1 MQQVEAGTGDALGRQ
16 MLSDESPTSF
26 AALAPQ
32 RWAGPGFVGRVLIV
46 AAIALLALLIVHLR
60 EVVVLA
66 FGCVLVGVA
75 LRSGSSMIKR
85 AVGLSHRVALAALVI
100 GLALTICIG
109 IWLLGEPVSEEFGAL
124 RVALPKGLEAIT
136 RWLNSHSIG
145 LWLLQWWREAD
156 GDLEWT
162 RVAGLFGNAVGAI
175 GSAVLMLVVGIY
187 LAADPDLY
195 RRGVLHLVPYRHRAR
210 ANRALGDAGIGLS
223 RWLMAQG
230 IAMLAV
236 GVMTAAGLAAIGMPL
251 AVPLGIIA
259 GVLEFIPFF
268 GTFGAGAL
276 IVLLAF
282 TQGEMQALYAV
293 LICLVVQQVEG
304 YVIQP
309 IAQRWAIALPPA
321 LGLISVIV
329 FGVVFGPLG
338 VVFAVPLMVVMML
351 LVQRLYVEG
360 ALGDG
365 DGAPARVGGEHAA
378 RESQLPNPA
387 TPDRNEDQSPMTRR
401 SA

>member
-1 MQQVEAGTGDALGRQ
+1 MRPIEAGTGDALGQQ

-26 AALAPQ
+26 PAISPA

-46 AAIALLALLIVHLR
+46 ACIALLAVLIVHLR

-75 LRSGSSMIKR
+75 LRSGSSKLKQLTGI
-85 AVGLSHRVALAALVI
+85 SHRLALAVVVI
-100 GLALTICIG
+100 GLALLIAVCV
-109 IWLLGEPVSEEFGAL
+109 WLLGEPVSEEFGAL

-156 GDLEWT
+156 ANLEWT
-162 RVAGLFGNAVGAI
+162 RVAGLFGSAVGAI

-187 LAADPDLY
+187 LAADPNLY
-195 RRGVLHLVPYRHRAR
+195 RRGVLHLVPYRHRTR
-210 ANRALGDAGIGLS
+210 ANRALGDAGVGLS
-223 RWLMAQG
+223 RWLLAQG

-259 GVLEFIPFF
+259 GVLEFVPFF

-293 LICLVVQQVEG
+293 LVCLVVQQVEG

-309 IAQRWAIALPPA
+309 IAQRWAVALPPA
-321 LGLISVIV
+321 LGLIAVIV

-365 DGAPARVGGEHAA
+365 DGAPEPVGGEPRA
-378 RESQLPNPA
+378 RESRLPNPA
-387 TPDRNEDQSPMTRR
+387 ASHRQEDPSPITQR

>member
-1 MQQVEAGTGDALGRQ
+1 

-26 AALAPQ
+26 PAISAA

-46 AAIALLALLIVHLR
+46 AGIALLVLLIVHLR

-75 LRSGSSMIKR
+75 LRSGTSKIKQFS
-85 AVGLSHRVALAALVI
+85 GLGDRLALAAVVI
-100 GLALTICIG
+100 GLALAIAVG
-109 IWLLGEPVSEEFGAL
+109 IWLLGEPMSEEFGAL
-124 RVALPKGLEAIT
+124 RVALPAGLEAIT
-136 RWLNSHSIG
+136 RWLKSHSIG
-145 LWLLQWWREAD
+145 LWLLQWWSEAD
-156 GDLEWT
+156 ANVEWT
-162 RVAGLFGNAVGAI
+162 RVAGLFGSAVGAI

-187 LAADPDLY
+187 LAADPHLY
-195 RRGVLHLVPYRHRAR
+195 RRGVLHMVPYRYRMR
-210 ANRALGDAGIGLS
+210 VNRALGDAGIGLS

-236 GVMTAAGLAAIGMPL
+236 GGMTAAGLAAIGMPL
-251 AVPLGIIA
+251 AVPLGMIA
-259 GVLEFIPFF
+259 GVLEFVPFF
-268 GTFGAGAL
+268 GTLASGAL

-293 LICLVVQQVEG
+293 LVCLAVQQVEN

-309 IAQRWAIALPPA
+309 LAQRWAIALPPA
-321 LGLISVIV
+321 LGLIAVIV

-338 VVFAVPLMVVMML
+338 VVFAMPLMVVLML
-351 LVQRLYVEG
+351 LVQRLYIEG

-365 DGAPARVGGEHAA
+365 DGAPAHVDSKQRA

-387 TPDRNEDQSPMTRR
+387 APHRNEDPSPIVRR

>member
-1 MQQVEAGTGDALGRQ
+1 

-26 AALAPQ
+26 PTLPAT
-32 RWAGPGFVGRVLIV
+32 RWASPGFVGRVLIV
-46 AAIALLALLIVHLR
+46 AGIALLALLIVHLR

-75 LRSGSSMIKR
+75 LRSGSS
-85 AVGLSHRVALAALVI
+85 AVRRLTGLSDRVALATVLI
-100 GLALTICIG
+100 GLTALIALG
-109 IWLLGEPVSEEFGAL
+109 VWLLGEPVSEEFGAL

-156 GDLEWT
+156 SELEWT
-162 RVAGLFGNAVGAI
+162 RVAGLFGSAVGAI
-175 GSAVLMLVVGIY
+175 GSALLMLVVGIY
-187 LAADPDLY
+187 LAADPELY
-195 RRGVLHLVPYRHRAR
+195 RRGALHLVPCRQRAR
-210 ANRALGDAGIGLS
+210 VNRALGDAGVGLS
-223 RWLMAQG
+223 RWMIAQG

-236 GVMTAAGLAAIGMPL
+236 GVLTAAGLAAIGMPL
-251 AVPLGIIA
+251 AVPLGIVA

-268 GTFGAGAL
+268 GTFGSGAL

-293 LICLVVQQVEG
+293 LVCLVVQQVEG

-321 LGLISVIV
+321 LGLIAVIV
-329 FGVVFGPLG
+329 FGVVIGPLG
-338 VVFAVPLMVVMML
+338 VVFAVPLMVVIML

-360 ALGDG
+360 ALGD
-365 DGAPARVGGEHAA
+365 DEGAPARVEGGHTA
-378 RESQLPNPA
+378 RESRLPNSAAPHRSSDA
-387 TPDRNEDQSPMTRR
+387 TPITQR